1 MDRVDIQNRDLLVN
15 RIDKW
20 DLRLQLVSITGF
32 SLITLVA
39 FWRF

>member
-1 MDRVDIQNRDLLVN
+1 MDRVDAKSRDFLIH

-20 DLRLQLVSITGF
+20 DLRLQLVSISGF
-32 SLITLVA
+32 GFITVFA